1 MIMLN
6 VELKIGTTTHF
17 IHNMVCRI
25 RTPAPPS
32 YQAGQLLGGRR
43 SDSAALNSAAIS
55 TQPATDF

>member
-17 IHNMVCRI
+17 IHIMVCRI

-32 YQAGQLLGGRR
+32 GR
-43 SDSAALNSAAIS
+43 STSWGIFLALRVFL
-55 TQPATDF
+55 PAPKK

>member
-17 IHNMVCRI
+17 IHIMVCRI

-32 YQAGQLLGGRR
+32 GRSTSWGR
-43 SDSAALNSAAIS
+43 GEGSFFLALRVFL
-55 TQPATDF
+55 PAPKK